1 MEMKGIYL
9 LPAGILGFAL
19 GAAFAGPSRR
29 GLSMLP
35 QAPLKDVPFAAWE
48 RFVSVMVIAPKGH
61 VSPKNRLGA
70 FQMDPRRLKDIGAI
84 DEVRKNQVGSYEGKW
99 SSGLTASAFLGSM
112 PLQYATFVR
121 SVRAM
126 APKVSGLV
134 GSEVDGK
141 KASLSGLLGVGH
153 MAGEVGAASWIKSA
167 DERRRFGRTTEMFD
181 RTNGIF

>member
-1 MEMKGIYL
+1 ME
-9 LPAGILGFAL
+9 P
-19 GAAFAGPSRR
+19 R
-29 GLSMLP
+29 
-35 QAPLKDVPFAAWE
+35 APINGVPFHAWE
-48 RFVSVMVIAPKGH
+48 KFVSVMVLAPKTH
-61 VSPKNRLGA
+61 VSPRNRLGT
-70 FQMDPRRLKDIGAI
+70 FQMDPKRLKDIGAI
-84 DEVRKNQVGSYEGKW
+84 KEVKKNELGAWEGKW
-99 SSGLTASAFLGSM
+99 SSGLTQSDFLGSL

-153 MAGEVGAASWIKSA
+153 IAGEVGVFGWVSSA

-181 RTNGIF
+181 KTNGIF